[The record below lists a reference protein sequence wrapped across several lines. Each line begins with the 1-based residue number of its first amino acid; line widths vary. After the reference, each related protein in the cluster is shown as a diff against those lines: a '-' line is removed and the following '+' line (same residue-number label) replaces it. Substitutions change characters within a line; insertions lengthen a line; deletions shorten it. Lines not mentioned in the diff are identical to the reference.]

1 MSELLRRGN
10 DGAGGTKRRK
20 KQKKFYVLIIFL
32 SVTFFWFT
40 SLIRVST
47 QMPTGEAS
55 YQLSDLDVYD
65 IDESDFVES
74 SESGGGT
81 SSIYDEEEEEGGE
94 DDSNDWRLSVE
105 ENAEEKPYLR
115 DFVFDEDDLFI
126 SQENHKRVREK
137 DAFSSQNVVNRV
149 LPEQSPRIKH
159 KSCALVGNSGILKRT
174 QFGQSIDKHEA
185 VMRVNQA
192 PVKGY
197 EKYVG
202 SKVTYRMLNNKW
214 TTVYYEDGVSNT
226 DVPGGTSNL
235 ARYLL
240 AQEPSNVTFIVSRA
254 TTKQFETF
262 SQTVA
267 KRRSEMK
274 KPLLLS
280 SRVVSGART
289 ALIGFRDFEKNRAK
303 YSEEELTPSSGLLG
317 VYLLLNLCKRVS
329 VYGFSL
335 DDSRKTNDMKAEGL
349 RYHYF
354 KKYADSERLLA
365 HPHHNFKME
374 GDILKAL
381 VDANVVTL
389 CTKEKDA
396 TESTC

>member
-1 MSELLRRGN
+1 
-10 DGAGGTKRRK
+10 
-20 KQKKFYVLIIFL
+20 
-32 SVTFFWFT
+32 
-40 SLIRVST
+40 
-47 QMPTGEAS
+47 
-55 YQLSDLDVYD
+55 
-65 IDESDFVES
+65 VES

-81 SSIYDEEEEEGGE
+81 SSINDEEEEEGGE
-94 DDSNDWRLSVE
+94 DDSKDWRLSVE

-126 SQENHKRVREK
+126 SQENHKRIREK

>member
-1 MSELLRRGN
+1 MPELLRRST
-10 DGAGGTKRRK
+10 DGGGTRKRR
-20 KQKKFYVLIIFL
+20 QKKYYVFILLL
-32 SVTFFWFT
+32 STTIFWFT
-40 SLIRVST
+40 SLIRVSN

-74 SESGGGT
+74 NNNGGT
-81 SSIYDEEEEEGGE
+81 SSSYDVNEDDYDE
-94 DDSNDWRLSVE
+94 DDEDWRLSVE
-105 ENAEEKPYLR
+105 EKAEGKPYLR

-126 SQENHKRVREK
+126 SQENHKRIREK
-137 DAFSSQNVVNRV
+137 DAFSSENVVNRV
-149 LPEQSPRIKH
+149 LPEQSPRIRH

-174 QFGQSIDKHEA
+174 QFGKSIDKHEA

-202 SKVTYRMLNNKW
+202 SKITYRMLNNKW

-267 KRRSEMK
+267 KRRSDMR

-289 ALIGFRDFEKNRAK
+289 ALIGFRDFEKNRAM

-317 VYLLLNLCKRVS
+317 VFLLLNLCKKVS

-374 GDILKAL
+374 GDVLKAL

-389 CTKEKDA
+389 CTKEKDSA
-396 TESTC
+396 ESTC

>member
-1 MSELLRRGN
+1 VASSSKSGS
-10 DGAGGTKRRK
+10 GT
-20 KQKKFYVLIIFL
+20 
-32 SVTFFWFT
+32 S
-40 SLIRVST
+40 
-47 QMPTGEAS
+47 
-55 YQLSDLDVYD
+55 VYD
-65 IDESDFVES
+65 DVE
-74 SESGGGT
+74 EN
-81 SSIYDEEEEEGGE
+81 E
-94 DDSNDWRLSVE
+94 DDEDWRVSVE
-105 ENAEEKPYLR
+105 EKAEEKPYLR

-126 SQENHKRVREK
+126 SQENHKRIREK
-137 DAFSSQNVVNRV
+137 DAFASQNVVNRV
-149 LPEQSPRIKH
+149 LPEQSPKIIH

-174 QFGQSIDKHEA
+174 QFGKSIDKHEA

-374 GDILKAL
+374 GDILRAL

-389 CTKEKDA
+389 CTKEKDSA
-396 TESTC
+396 ESTC

>member
-1 MSELLRRGN
+1 MPELLRRSS
-10 DGAGGTKRRK
+10 DGGGLKRRK
-20 KQKKFYVLIIFL
+20 QKKYYVLIILL
-32 SVTFFWFT
+32 SAISFWFT
-40 SLIRVST
+40 ALIRVSNR
-47 QMPTGEAS
+47 MPTGEAS

-74 SESGGGT
+74 SSKSGGGT
-81 SSIYDEEEEEGGE
+81 LSSVYDAIEENE
-94 DDSNDWRLSVE
+94 DDEDWRVSVE
-105 ENAEEKPYLR
+105 EKAEEKPYLR

-126 SQENHKRVREK
+126 SQENHKRIREK
-137 DAFSSQNVVNRV
+137 DAFASQNVVNRV
-149 LPEQSPRIKH
+149 LPEQSPKIIH

-174 QFGQSIDKHEA
+174 QFGKSIDKHEA

-303 YSEEELTPSSGLLG
+303 YSGEELTPSSGLLG

-374 GDILKAL
+374 GDILRAL
-381 VDANVVTL
+381 VEANVVTL
-389 CTKEKDA
+389 CTKEKDSA
-396 TESTC
+396 ESTC

>member
-1 MSELLRRGN
+1 MILTL
-10 DGAGGTKRRK
+10 T
-20 KQKKFYVLIIFL
+20 IIFWFL
-32 SVTFFWFT
+32 SLVQ
-40 SLIRVST
+40 VS
-47 QMPTGEAS
+47 QQIPNGEVS
-55 YQLSDLDVYD
+55 YALNDLDVYD
-65 IDESDFVES
+65 IDEADYISDDDDDDDDNNNNNKSVV
-74 SESGGGT
+74 
-81 SSIYDEEEEEGGE
+81 EEEF
-94 DDSNDWRLSVE
+94 DWKSTSLE
-105 ENAEEKPYLR
+105 ENERKRPYLR
-115 DFVFDEDDLFI
+115 KFVYDEDDLFV
-126 SQENHKRVREK
+126 SRENHKRIREK
-137 DAFSSQNVVNRV
+137 DSFSANENTVNRV
-149 LPEQSPRIKH
+149 LPETSPEIRH

-174 QFGQSIDKHEA
+174 VFGKSIDKHEA

-197 EKYVG
+197 EKFVG
-202 SKVTYRMLNNKW
+202 SKITYRMLNNKW
-214 TTVYYEDGVSNT
+214 TTVYYEDGVANT

-262 SQTVA
+262 SQTIG
-267 KRRSEMK
+267 KRRIEMPR
-274 KPLLLS
+274 PLLLS

-289 ALIGFRDFEKNRAK
+289 ALIAFRDFEKENNK
-303 YSEEELTPSSGLLG
+303 NVNYSEEELTPSTGLLG
-317 VYLLLNLCKRVS
+317 VYLLLNLCKKVS

-381 VDANVVTL
+381 ADANIIEL
-389 CTKEKDA
+389 CTKERDSEA
-396 TESTC
+396 TSDC